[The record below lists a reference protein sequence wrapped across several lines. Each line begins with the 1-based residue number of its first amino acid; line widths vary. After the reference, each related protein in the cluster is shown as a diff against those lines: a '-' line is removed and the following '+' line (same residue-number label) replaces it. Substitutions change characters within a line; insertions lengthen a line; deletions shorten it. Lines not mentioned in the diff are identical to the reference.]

1 MLKVIAPYNS
11 ISTPSHQIPLP
22 SLRLAIVWKD
32 VMVTL
37 YDRMDVR
44 VRSVLE
50 LGFGLFVVDF
60 LRVFVLGGV
69 VVGGGDLCCCW
80 FMVSIFG

>member
-1 MLKVIAPYNS
+1 
-11 ISTPSHQIPLP
+11 
-22 SLRLAIVWKD
+22 
-32 VMVTL
+32 
-37 YDRMDVR
+37 MDVR

-60 LRVFVLGGV
+60 LRVFVLGRV

-80 FMVSIFG
+80 DMVSIFG